1 MRVEA
6 VLDEAGN
13 VELGHGGDG
22 FRVQHLGAEI
32 GELHRLFIGEG
43 FEQVGIRHQARVA
56 VVATFHVCPDL
67 AALGVHAGGQ
77 DGGGVIRA
85 VTAQQHSF
93 ALVAATGEARH
104 QVEAIGAQALGGKAQ
119 AGGLDVHMGFE
130 VTAVGHQQLL
140 RHDEI
145 QYKTAHPQ
153 QLVHE
158 GDGEVLPPAQD
169 AGLDVVRAE
178 PQQADALH
186 QALHLI
192 QLGGE
197 TGLQRLVIQRRI
209 GRLQARQQAGE
220 DAVDF
225 KQGIAGIHAA
235 AGLLHQG
242 HQVVGHLGRCRQHQ
256 GNLGLAVGVHRNIGD
271 P

>member
-1 MRVEA
+1 M
-6 VLDEAGN
+6 
-13 VELGHGGDG
+13 ELGHGGDG
-22 FRVQHLGAEI
+22 FRVQHLGTEV

-43 FEQVGIRHQARVA
+43 FQQVGVRHQARVA
-56 VVATFHVCPDL
+56 VVATLHICPDL
-67 AALGVHAGGQ
+67 AAFGIHTGGQ
-77 DGGGVIRA
+77 HGGGVVGA
-85 VTAQQHSF
+85 VTAQQHGF

-104 QVEAIGAQALGGKAQ
+104 QVEAIGAQALGGEAQ

-145 QYKTAHPQ
+145 QFETAHSQ

-197 TGLQRLVIQRRI
+197 TGLQRLVIQRRV

-225 KQGIAGIHAA
+225 KQGIAGIHAT

-242 HQVVGHLGRCRQHQ
+242 HQVVGHLGRSRQHQ
-256 GNLGLAVGVHRNIGD
+256 GNLGLAVGVHRDIGD

>member
-1 MRVEA
+1 M
-6 VLDEAGN
+6 
-13 VELGHGGDG
+13 ELGHRGYGL
-22 FRVQHLGAEI
+22 RVQHLGAEV

-43 FEQVGIRHQARVA
+43 FEQVGIRHQARVT
-56 VVATFHVCPDL
+56 VVAAFHVCPDL

-130 VTAVGHQQLL
+130 VAAVGHQQLL
-140 RHDEI
+140 RHYEI
-145 QYKTAHPQ
+145 QLETAHPQ
-153 QLVHE
+153 QLVHK

-178 PQQADALH
+178 AQQADALH

-197 TGLQRLVIQRRI
+197 TGLQRLVIQRRV
-209 GRLQARQQAGE
+209 GCLQARQQTGE
-220 DAVDF
+220 DAVDLE
-225 KQGIAGIHAA
+225 QGTACIHAA
-235 AGLLHQG
+235 TGLLHQG
-242 HQVVGHLGRCRQHQ
+242 DQVVGHLGRCRQHQ
-256 GNLGLAVGVHRNIGD
+256 GNLGLAVGVHRDIGD